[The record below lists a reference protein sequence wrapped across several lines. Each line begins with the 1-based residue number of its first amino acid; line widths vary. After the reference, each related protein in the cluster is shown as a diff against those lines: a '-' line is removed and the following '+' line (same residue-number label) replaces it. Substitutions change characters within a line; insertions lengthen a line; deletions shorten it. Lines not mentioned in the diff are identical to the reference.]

1 MTKKTVKELDVEV
14 SQLKQDFSDL
24 KSQFDQLSVNYKTLA
39 EEHKKCESPKIPI
52 VKCSTCSLTF
62 PKQKDLQKHMKND
75 HKCDKKFQC
84 EECERIFVEE
94 WKFKA
99 HEKCHK
105 KYECTIC
112 EQTFQSDDIRC
123 KHTKIVHENF
133 KLYCH
138 FYNNNKTCPK
148 EEKCVFLHE
157 DSEICKYGDL
167 CDRINCMF
175 KHECGEND
183 DANEEDDNGDGEE
196 DNDAVDDGENESD
209 TDDENEEVKVT
220 NQTFEN
226 PSQSDKSDNEKQS
239 MKCTKIREAQM

>member
-123 KHTKIVHENF
+123 KHTKISNYIAISITIT
-133 KLYCH
+133 KLVQKKKNVCSYMKIQI
-138 FYNNNKTCPK
+138 FA
-148 EEKCVFLHE
+148 
-157 DSEICKYGDL
+157 
-167 CDRINCMF
+167 R
-175 KHECGEND
+175 
-183 DANEEDDNGDGEE
+183 
-196 DNDAVDDGENESD
+196 
-209 TDDENEEVKVT
+209 EVIYV
-220 NQTFEN
+220 
-226 PSQSDKSDNEKQS
+226 
-239 MKCTKIREAQM
+239 IL